1 MWVQPPCAGQARDTT
16 VIEAGLTATERVRHL
31 NEVIL
36 PELVA
41 SREDVGLFDL
51 FGVLCPEGE
60 FVESLG
66 GVDDLRP
73 DGVHFSKDGSIWL
86 AETYAESLLASAPL

>member
-1 MWVQPPCAGQARDTT
+1 M
-16 VIEAGLTATERVRHL
+16 
-31 NEVIL
+31 IL

-73 DGVHFSKDGSIWL
+73 DGVHFSKDGSIV
-86 AETYAESLLASAPL
+86 ARRAPDAVDTDPLLASATGRYDPQAITACSMSWWSPTRRAAR